1 MDIFSEIIEKIK
13 SGKIRDAEE
22 LHKAKIKLSARYHLT
37 KIPSN
42 TEILEN
48 AAPED
53 VEKVREIL
61 KIKPMRT
68 ISGVAVVAIM
78 TSPAKCPHGKCIY
91 CPGGEEFQT
100 PQSYTGKEPAAMRAI
115 QNKFDSYSQTLARIQ
130 QLEQIGHAADKIDLI
145 VMGGTFT
152 CRSREYQSGFIKGA
166 FDAMNGEVAETLE
179 DAHAR
184 NEKARHRCI
193 GLTIETRPDWFRR
206 EHAEFAL
213 ELGATRVE
221 LGVQIADDKVL
232 EFVKRGHGVEDVVA
246 ATKVAKDAGLK
257 LGYHIMPG
265 LPLSNPE
272 NDLDCFKLLFER
284 PEFRPDMLKI
294 YPCLVLENTELYKL
308 WKEGKYRPYS
318 TEEAAEVI
326 ARMKEVL
333 PRYVRIQRI
342 QRDIPAYLIVDGV
355 KKSNLR
361 QIVLEKLERE
371 GKKCSCIR
379 CREIGHNMLKKKV
392 KSQKI
397 ETNVQ
402 EYVASKGKE
411 FFISLDTEE
420 DFLVGY
426 ARLRI
431 PSSEAWRKE
440 MEKGVG
446 IIRELKVFGQS
457 LSIGRAPSSDLQQQH
472 RGFGKKLIE
481 QAEEILHNQGIKKL
495 LVTSGVGARDYYR
508 KLGFEREGVYMGK
521 KTG

>member
-1 MDIFSEIIEKIK
+1 MDIFSEIIEMIK
-13 SGKIRDAEE
+13 AGKIRDATE
-22 LHKAKIKLSARYHLT
+22 LHKVKIKLAGKYNLNR
-37 KIPSN
+37 IPTN

-61 KIKPMRT
+61 KIKPIRT

-78 TSPAKCPHGKCIY
+78 TSPAKCPHGRCIY

-100 PQSYTGKEPAAMRAI
+100 PQSYTGKEPATMRAI
-115 QNKFDSYSQTLARIQ
+115 QNNFDPYKQTIARIH

-152 CRSREYQSGFIKGA
+152 CRPLEYQKEFIKGA
-166 FDAMNGEVAETLE
+166 FDGMNGKIASTLE
-179 DAHAR
+179 EAHQL
-184 NEKARHRCI
+184 NETAKHRCV
-193 GLTIETRPDWFRR
+193 GMTLETRPDWFRR
-206 EHAEFAL
+206 EHADFAL
-213 ELGATRVE
+213 ELGATRIE
-221 LGVQIADDKVL
+221 LGVQILDNQVL
-232 EFVKRGHGVEDVVA
+232 EFVNRGHSVNDVVA
-246 ATKVAKDAGLK
+246 ATKNVKDAGLK

-272 NDLDCFKLLFER
+272 KDIKCFKTMFEN
-284 PEFRPDMLKI
+284 PDFRPDMLKI
-294 YPCLVLENTELYKL
+294 YPCLVLENTELYRL
-308 WKEGKYRPYS
+308 WKEGTYVPYS

-326 ARMKEVL
+326 AKMKEL
-333 PRYVRIQRI
+333 IPRYVRIQRI

-361 QIVLEKLERE
+361 QIVLKKMAEE
-371 GKKCSCIR
+371 GKKCNCIR

-392 KSQKI
+392 KSQKT
-397 ETNVQ
+397 ETNVM
-402 EYVASKGKE
+402 EYEASGGRE
-411 FFISLDTEE
+411 FFISVDTEE

-440 MEKGVG
+440 MEGGVG

-457 LSIGRAPSSDLQQQH
+457 LSIGSVPSSDLQQQH
-472 RGFGKKLIE
+472 RGFGRRLIE
-481 QAEEILHNQGIKKL
+481 KAEQILRDKGIRKL
-495 LVTSGVGARDYYR
+495 LVTSGVGAREYYR
-508 KLGFEREGVYMGK
+508 KIGFERDGVYMGK
-521 KTG
+521 RLM